1 MNDLNAV
8 RPLFIFMKLLKN
20 HADSETSLGD
30 QRSDTEQRH
39 LSPVSGRATGLGGDR
54 CLLNF
59 QLFLHIETSVEKP
72 EKEKCHTFYGWLHQ
86 KGESFATCSVDDQG
100 EEMVC
105 WMMFVTISVR
115 VSGCPHQ
122 LRLLGPCIQRQVGFF
137 FLVSLCS
144 IHNVVIRESIFF

>member
-39 LSPVSGRATGLGGDR
+39 LSPVSGRATGLGEDR

-122 LRLLGPCIQRQVGFF
+122 L
-137 FLVSLCS
+137 
-144 IHNVVIRESIFF
+144 